1 MEAIYKKFK
10 KFLKKLGPGFITGA
24 SDDDP
29 SAIATYSQSGAEF
42 GYRQLWTPLFSLP
55 FMIVILEM
63 AGRIG
68 LVTGKGLA
76 GIIKQYYSKKLLYT
90 SVLLLLFAN
99 IINIGAVLG
108 AMAAILNLLLGINF
122 FVALIVIVIFS
133 LALEMFIP
141 YRIYVKFLKYL
152 TLSLFAYIIAAFSI
166 PQNWPQILSATFIP
180 EIYFTPENIINLV
193 AIFGTIISPYL
204 FFWQADEEVE
214 EEILHH
220 KLKITGNNRP
230 KITPEDLKIMRFDTI
245 IGMFFSNIVAFFIIL
260 TAAATLWP
268 QGISNIS
275 TAAEAAEALKPLA
288 GNFAFLLFALGIIG
302 TGMLT
307 LPILASSASYAFSE
321 AFNFKE
327 GLYRKWN
334 KARVFYGIIFIAT
347 ILGLLVN
354 FSSTPPFKMLYFGAI
369 LNGIIAPPL
378 LVVMLLIAN
387 NKKIMGN
394 FTNSKLSNILAV
406 SITFFMSAI
415 ALYLLYDLF
424 KNWNIFANFINNI
437 IKSLIYV

>member
-1 MEAIYKKFK
+1 MEAVYKKIR

-55 FMIVILEM
+55 FMIVVLEM

-76 GIIKQYYSKKLLYT
+76 GIIKRYYSKKLLYT

-108 AMAAILNLLLGINF
+108 AMAAVLNLLLGINF
-122 FVALIVIVIFS
+122 LVALIAIVIIS

-152 TLSLFAYIIAAFSI
+152 TISLFAYIIAAFSI
-166 PQNWPQILSATFIP
+166 PQNWSQILSATFFP
-180 EIYFTPENIINLV
+180 KIYFTPENIINLV
-193 AIFGTIISPYL
+193 AIFGTTISPYL

-220 KLKITGNNRP
+220 KLKITSENRP
-230 KITPEDLKIMRFDTI
+230 KITTKDLKIMRFDTI

-268 QGISNIS
+268 EGINNIS
-275 TAAEAAEALKPLA
+275 TATEAAEALKPLA
-288 GNFAFLLFALGIIG
+288 GNFAFFLFALGIIG
-302 TGMLT
+302 TGMLS

-321 AFNFKE
+321 AFGFKE
-327 GLYRKWN
+327 GLYRKWK
-334 KARVFYGIIFIAT
+334 KARVFYGVIFIAT

-354 FSSTPPFKMLYFGAI
+354 FSSIPPFKMLYFGAV
-369 LNGIIAPPL
+369 LNGIIAPL
-378 LVVMLLIAN
+378 LLIIMLLIAN
-387 NKKIMGN
+387 NKKIMGD

-406 SITFFMSAI
+406 IITSFMAII
-415 ALYLLYDLF
+415 ALYLLYDFF
-424 KNWNIFANFINNI
+424 KNWDIFANFINNI
-437 IKSLIYV
+437 I